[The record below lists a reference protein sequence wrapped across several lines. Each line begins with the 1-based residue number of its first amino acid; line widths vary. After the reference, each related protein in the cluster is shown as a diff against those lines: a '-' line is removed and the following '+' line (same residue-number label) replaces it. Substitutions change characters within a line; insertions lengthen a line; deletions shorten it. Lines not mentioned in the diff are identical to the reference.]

1 MTGFVS
7 FVGSGPGDPQLL
19 TLKAVD
25 RLKKADAVLFDDLS
39 SGPILQFARKGADL
53 VGVGKR
59 ANRPSPKQDAVSQLL
74 VEYARNGGHIVRL
87 KSGDPGIFG
96 RLEEE
101 IIELKKAGIAY
112 EIIPGISSA
121 FAAAAEVG
129 IPLTRR
135 LSARRIQFITGRDI
149 TGELP
154 DDFNLKALSDPSAI
168 TIVFMGKQTFAKMQ
182 KLLEE
187 NGLPRDTPALL
198 AEAVATPSQ
207 KLIKTTIRKIAKSL
221 KNDTSQHPALICYG
235 PLSYMDFPD
244 DN

>member
-121 FAAAAEVG
+121 FAAAAEAG

-135 LSARRIQFITGRDI
+135 LSARRIQFITG
-149 TGELP
+149 
-154 DDFNLKALSDPSAI
+154 
-168 TIVFMGKQTFAKMQ
+168 
-182 KLLEE
+182 
-187 NGLPRDTPALL
+187 
-198 AEAVATPSQ
+198 
-207 KLIKTTIRKIAKSL
+207 
-221 KNDTSQHPALICYG
+221 
-235 PLSYMDFPD
+235 
-244 DN
+244 

>member
-1 MTGFVS
+1 MEYRKATSVYNTKLFGRNTSWRGHEFHYSQILSQPDDVLFSVVDASNNPVQETGSVRGNVTGTFFHLIAESKFMTGFVG

-87 KSGDPGIFG
+87 KSGNPGIFG

-101 IIELKKAGIAY
+101 IIELKKAGISY

-121 FAAAAEVG
+121 FAAAAEAG

-135 LSARRIQFITGRDI
+135 LGARRI
-149 TGELP
+149 
-154 DDFNLKALSDPSAI
+154 NLL
-168 TIVFMGKQTFAKMQ
+168 Q
-182 KLLEE
+182 EE
-187 NGLPRDTPALL
+187 
-198 AEAVATPSQ
+198 
-207 KLIKTTIRKIAKSL
+207 I
-221 KNDTSQHPALICYG
+221 
-235 PLSYMDFPD
+235 
-244 DN
+244 